1 MSYVNKKIFNTLSKK
16 SDTNHRYAQTESDG
30 LSVAKV
36 LSTISDDI
44 SLSLFKTIAISSNPI
59 SDGQQPIDDSPI
71 LISRMNLS
79 RKQYY
84 HRINRLR
91 SLGLIS
97 RKKARYSLTSLG
109 RILYETQK
117 TVEIAVQN
125 RWKLVALDSLETSLS
140 AEGMPVEE
148 RIILINVLLGDR
160 EEIKDMLLCSSSYV
174 KK

>member
-1 MSYVNKKIFNTLSKK
+1 
-16 SDTNHRYAQTESDG
+16 
-30 LSVAKV
+30 
-36 LSTISDDI
+36 
-44 SLSLFKTIAISSNPI
+44 
-59 SDGQQPIDDSPI
+59 
-71 LISRMNLS
+71 
-79 RKQYY
+79 
-84 HRINRLR
+84 
-91 SLGLIS
+91 LGLIS

-160 EEIKDMLLCSSSYV
+160 EEIKDILLCSSSYV